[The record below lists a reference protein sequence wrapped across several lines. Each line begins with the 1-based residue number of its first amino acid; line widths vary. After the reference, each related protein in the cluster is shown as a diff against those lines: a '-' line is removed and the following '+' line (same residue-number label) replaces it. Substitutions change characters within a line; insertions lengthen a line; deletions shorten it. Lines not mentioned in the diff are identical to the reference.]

1 MNLRLHYS
9 RAAHLVSGRRAAACA
24 CGLAGALVLLGSA
37 GARAQYVG
45 KVSKDNSTP
54 TLRAVGV
61 LEWTGPAGKPKFS
74 RLVPITVYDGTQ
86 LQDGGIYLARPQP
99 LAVTGNVEYQLK
111 QDGRTVGLFDISSAG
126 RQLGTWVGFGDWK
139 PVPHPKPAFAM
150 TAPDY
155 DAEDDDKPVL
165 HRKQHPD
172 EAAGSTSAKNAP
184 AGDSDRPVLHRPASD
199 TSAGDTAGGGTAG
212 NPGAGDDD
220 RPILHEP
227 KPEKKAQPVEDA
239 GGTVSGLPSISDP
252 DRPRLIPGQ
261 VNGTSIAVTPDL
273 VGLPPDMKQMVAVSD
288 AVTRPDHP
296 WNYTWANPG
305 DEAKM
310 KAMLEE
316 VARAALAGTEK
327 PAVQPA
333 SRARRT
339 TGRKKAAAPPAPE
352 PLELQDEQFRVLE
365 LSYGGGATLVL
376 SADTGGPLAQEKFVT
391 LIAQPDLYGNLAV
404 LMKNVTDGSHLDL
417 TPRMKLVDAVDA
429 LADNRGELLFELR
442 GPGSRQFAL
451 YRVLRGQ
458 ADRIFVTSGGD
469 FGVGE

>member
-1 MNLRLHYS
+1 MGHPRSLFGTVCLAIWVTAQWS
-9 RAAHLVSGRRAAACA
+9 VAVLALLAP
-24 CGLAGALVLLGSA
+24 AGAW
-37 GARAQYVG
+37 AQYVG

-61 LEWTGPAGKPKFS
+61 LEWTGPVGKPKFS

-86 LQDGGIYLARPQP
+86 LQDAGIYLARPQP
-99 LAVTGNVEYQLK
+99 LAVSGDVEYQLK

-165 HRKQHPD
+165 HRKHHPD
-172 EAAGSTSAKNAP
+172 DAGATTAAKSGAATESGAGSDP
-184 AGDSDRPVLHRPASD
+184 DRPVLHRPASD
-199 TSAGDTAGGGTAG
+199 GADAAG
-212 NPGAGDDD
+212 GDDD

-227 KPEKKAQPVEDA
+227 KPEKAEQPVSA
-239 GGTVSGLPSISDP
+239 GGTVSSLPSISDP

-261 VNGTSIAVTPDL
+261 VNGTSIKVTPDL
-273 VGLPPDMKQMVAVSD
+273 VGLPADMKQMVAVSD
-288 AVTRPDHP
+288 AVNRPDHP

-310 KAMLEE
+310 KGMLEE
-316 VARAALAGTEK
+316 IAREALAGPKK
-327 PAVQPA
+327 PAAQPTPK
-333 SRARRT
+333 ARKT
-339 TGRKKAAAPPAPE
+339 AGHKKAVPEPEPE

-404 LMKNVTDGSHLDL
+404 VMKNVTDGSHLDL

-442 GPGSRQFAL
+442 GAGSRQFAL
-451 YRVLRGQ
+451 YRVLRGE

-469 FGVGE
+469 FGSAE

>member
-1 MNLRLHYS
+1 MS
-9 RAAHLVSGRRAAACA
+9 VRRVVA
-24 CGLAGALVLLGSA
+24 LAGALVILGSA

-74 RLVPITVYDGTQ
+74 RLVPITVFDGTQ

-99 LAVTGNVEYQLK
+99 LAVSGNVEYQLK

-126 RQLGTWVGFGDWK
+126 RQLGTWVGFGKWK

-165 HRKQHPD
+165 HRKHHPED
-172 EAAGSTSAKNAP
+172 AGTATTAKSGAAPESGP
-184 AGDSDRPVLHRPASD
+184 VPDPDRPVMKRPASD
-199 TSAGDTAGGGTAG
+199 GAG
-212 NPGAGDDD
+212 GDDD

-227 KPEKKAQPVEDA
+227 KPEKPERPVSA
-239 GGTVSGLPSISDP
+239 GGTVSSLPSISDP

-261 VNGTSIAVTPDL
+261 VNGTNVKVTPDL
-273 VGLPPDMKQMVAVSD
+273 VGLPTDMKQMVAVSD
-288 AVTRPDHP
+288 AVNRPDHP

-310 KAMLEE
+310 KGMLEE
-316 VARAALAGTEK
+316 IARAALAGPKK
-327 PAVQPA
+327 PAAQPTA
-333 SRARRT
+333 KARRAA
-339 TGRKKAAAPPAPE
+339 GHKKAAEPAPE

-376 SADTGGPLAQEKFVT
+376 SADTGGPPAQEKFVT
-391 LIAQPDLYGNLAV
+391 LIAQPDLYGNLTV
-404 LMKNVTDGSHLDL
+404 VMKNVTDGTHLDM

-451 YRVLRGQ
+451 YRVLRGE
-458 ADRIFVTSGGD
+458 ADRIFVTSGGY
-469 FGVGE
+469 FGTGE